1 MRLSIIILPSIF
13 LEKKMKIKVAI
24 AQIKPTLG
32 NVNANMQIAER
43 TIERLTIRELQR
55 IVERERRP
63 DGK

>member
-1 MRLSIIILPSIF
+1 
-13 LEKKMKIKVAI
+13 MKIKIAI
-24 AQIKPTLG
+24 ARIKPALG

-43 TIERLTIRELQR
+43 ATERLTIRELQR